1 LQSFG
6 GFPDRQG
13 IIAADIDTGPD
24 LMRGY
29 IVRLV
34 VCGLVASLAGCGGGG
49 GGGDGGGGGGGSG
62 WTPGVFLPSQSF
74 SAECVAPRSGIN
86 PATGQ
91 SYPDVQGTTL
101 DENNFLRSW
110 SDETY
115 LWYDEIVDQDPA
127 GFNNPLVYFDELI
140 TLDVT
145 PSGADKDKFHFTY
158 PSDDWYQLSQ
168 SGVSAGYGAAWIILA
183 ASPPREAVVGY
194 TEPGSPATDPTVNLA
209 RGARV
214 LEVDGVPVLD
224 GSPDT
229 LNAGLFPEAA
239 GETHTFVVEDLGANG
254 MTRQITMT
262 SEDVTLAPVQNVK
275 TVASPSGTVG
285 YLLFNDHIATAEEGL
300 IDAIEQ
306 LAAAGVDELVLDIR
320 YNGGGF
326 LAIASQIAYMIAGDV
341 PTAGRT
347 FEEIQ
352 FSDKHP
358 STNPVTGEPLQPMPF
373 LDTTVGFS
381 SLPSGQALPTLG
393 LGRVFVL
400 TGPNTCSASE
410 SIMNGL
416 RGVDVEVIQ
425 IGSTTC
431 GKPYGF
437 YPTDNCGTTYFTI
450 QFRGVNDQNF
460 GDYTD
465 GFSPANTSGG
475 IVGTSVP
482 GCSVADDFE
491 HALGDPLEAR
501 FQSALLYLEN
511 QSCPTPSGITAPG
524 LSKATAPFSATD
536 GVMPKSPWREN
547 RILRR

>member
-1 LQSFG
+1 
-6 GFPDRQG
+6 
-13 IIAADIDTGPD
+13 
-24 LMRGY
+24 MHGY
-29 IVRLV
+29 VVRLAI
-34 VCGLVASLAGCGGGG
+34 CGLGASLAGCGGGG
-49 GGGDGGGGGGGSG
+49 GGGGNGGGGGGSG

-74 SAECVAPRSGIN
+74 AADCVAPRSGIN

-91 SYPDVQGTTL
+91 PYPDVQGTTL

-115 LWYDEIVDQDPA
+115 LWYDEITDQDPA
-127 GFNNPLVYFDELI
+127 GFNHPLDYFEELKTFET
-140 TLDVT
+140 TL
-145 PSGADKDKFHFTY
+145 PSGAPKDKFHFTY
-158 PSDDWYQLSQ
+158 DSDEWFQLSQ

-224 GSPDT
+224 GSPDS
-229 LNAGLFPEAA
+229 LNAGLFPETA

-254 MTRQITMT
+254 NTREIMMT
-262 SEDVTLAPVQNVK
+262 SEDVTSTPVQNVK

-285 YLLFNDHIATAEEGL
+285 YLLFNDHIATAEEHL
-300 IDAIEQ
+300 VDAVEQ

-373 LDTTVGFS
+373 IDTTVGFS
-381 SLPSGQALPTLG
+381 SLPSGQALPTLN
-393 LGRVFVL
+393 LQRVFVL

-425 IGSTTC
+425 VGSTTC

-450 QFRGVNDQNF
+450 QFRGVNDKNF

-465 GFSPANTSGG
+465 GFSPENATGSNA
-475 IVGTSVP
+475 GTAVP

-491 HALGDPLEAR
+491 HALGDPLEGR
-501 FQSALLYLEN
+501 FQSALLYLGD
-511 QSCPTPSGITAPG
+511 QSCPTPSGIAGPG
-524 LSKATAPFSATD
+524 LSKATAPLSATD
-536 GVMPKSPWREN
+536 GIMPKSPWREN
-547 RILRR
+547 RILQR

>member
-1 LQSFG
+1 MPSESF
-6 GFPDRQG
+6 
-13 IIAADIDTGPD
+13 A
-24 LMRGY
+24 
-29 IVRLV
+29 
-34 VCGLVASLAGCGGGG
+34 
-49 GGGDGGGGGGGSG
+49 
-62 WTPGVFLPSQSF
+62 
-74 SAECVAPRSGIN
+74 AECLAPRSGID

-127 GFNNPLVYFDELI
+127 GFNNPLVYFDELR
-140 TLDVT
+140 TFDVT
-145 PSGADKDKFHFTY
+145 PSGADKDQFHFTY
-158 PSDDWYQLSQ
+158 PSDEWYQLSQ
-168 SGVSAGYGAAWIILA
+168 SGVSAGYGAAWVIL
-183 ASPPREAVVGY
+183 SQQPPRELVVAF
-194 TEPGSPATDPTVNLA
+194 TEPNSPATAATVNLA
-209 RGARV
+209 RGAIV
-214 LEVDGVPVLD
+214 LAVDGVDLVNATTSSD
-224 GSPDT
+224 IDT
-229 LNAGLFPEAA
+229 LNSGLFPSGA
-239 GETHTFVVEDLGANG
+239 GEVHTFVVEDLGSGGN
-254 MTRQITMT
+254 TREITMT
-262 SEDVTLAPVQNVK
+262 SEDVTSTPVQNVK

-285 YLLFNDHIATAEEGL
+285 YLLFNDHIATAEEHL
-300 IDAIEQ
+300 VDAVEQ
-306 LAAAGVDELVLDIR
+306 LAAAGIDELVLDIR

-373 LDTTVGFS
+373 IDTTVGFS
-381 SLPSGQALPTLG
+381 SLPSGQALPTLD
-393 LGRVFVL
+393 LPRVFVL

-416 RGVDVEVIQ
+416 RGVDVEVVQ

-450 QFRGVNDQNF
+450 QFRGVNDKNF
-460 GDYTD
+460 GDYSD
-465 GFSPANTSGG
+465 GFSPENTSGSN
-475 IVGTSVP
+475 VGTPAP

-491 HALGDPLEAR
+491 HALGDPLEGR
-501 FQSALLYLEN
+501 FQSALLYLGN
-511 QSCPTPSGITAPG
+511 QSCPTPSGIAGPG
-524 LSKATAPFSATD
+524 LSKTAAPLSATD
-536 GVMPKSPWREN
+536 GIMPKSPWREN
-547 RILRR
+547 RILQR

>member
-1 LQSFG
+1 
-6 GFPDRQG
+6 
-13 IIAADIDTGPD
+13 
-24 LMRGY
+24 MHGY
-29 IVRLV
+29 VVRLV
-34 VCGLVASLAGCGGGG
+34 ICGLGASLAGCGGGG
-49 GGGDGGGGGGGSG
+49 GGNGGGGGGSG
-62 WTPGVFLPSQSF
+62 WTQGVFMPSQSF
-74 SAECVAPRSGIN
+74 AAECVAPRSGVN

-91 SYPDVQGTTL
+91 SYPDLQGTTL

-127 GFNNPLVYFDELI
+127 GFNNPLVYFDELR
-140 TLDVT
+140 TFDVT
-145 PSGADKDKFHFTY
+145 PSGADKDKFHFIYST
-158 PSDDWYQLSQ
+158 DEWFQLSQ
-168 SGVSAGYGAAWIILA
+168 SGESVGYGAAWIILA
-183 ASPPREAVVGY
+183 SAPPREAVVGY

-224 GSPDT
+224 GPPGP
-229 LNAGLFPEAA
+229 LNAGLFPETA
-239 GETHTFVVEDLGANG
+239 GEPHTFVVEDLGTNG
-254 MTRQITMT
+254 NTREITMT
-262 SEDVTLAPVQNVK
+262 SEVVMSTPVQNVK
-275 TVASPSGTVG
+275 TVATPSGTVG

-300 IDAIEQ
+300 VDAVEQ

-326 LAIASQIAYMIAGDV
+326 LAIASQIAYMIAGDG

-358 STNPVTGEPLQPMPF
+358 STDPVTGEPLQPFPF
-373 LDTTVGFS
+373 IDTTAGFS

-393 LGRVFVL
+393 LERVFVL

-450 QFRGVNDQNF
+450 QFRGVNDKNF

-465 GFSPANTSGG
+465 GFSPE
-475 IVGTSVP
+475 GTPSSNAGTPVP

-491 HALGDPLEAR
+491 HALGDPLERR
-501 FQSALLYLEN
+501 FQAALLYLEN
-511 QSCPTPSGITAPG
+511 QSCPTPSGIAGPG
-524 LSKATAPFSATD
+524 LSKTTAPLSATD
-536 GVMPKSPWREN
+536 GIMPKSPWREN